1 MTGKKE
7 KTISGAMYSTPNL
20 EHNLRTHIPPN
31 SVEER
36 RHLNMVYTDDWGI
49 TLQQV
54 YEKLFAQSY
63 KEWRDREIK
72 KGRGK
77 RFPPTYYEK
86 IEQDKQK
93 HLCYEIIWQIGDM
106 RDTGFVYTLEDANRA
121 QDLLD
126 EFAKY
131 LLELPEVC
139 VVTEKELNDPNWKP
153 PFEAG
158 LIVHHMIYHGDEN
171 SPHIHMTY
179 IPYTT
184 NSSKGAPIQNAFAQ
198 TFKDLG
204 YPTTMKQAVTE
215 SGDLV
220 WQKDEGGRL
229 KPQMKRDRYGGADW
243 VETQKAVLQDMMLK
257 EFGWE
262 RFYKGSNPRG
272 NLTLSDY
279 RREKAAEMA
288 KEEERKL
295 EDIKDKV
302 TAGQATIQA
311 QVEQMEAMLESLDKG
326 AEAERQL
333 SGRITDKSAELNDVM
348 RNLADK
354 STELDEVMQDLTDK
368 KSEVREQE
376 RKLTLIKEDDDEA
389 IQKAQF
395 AEELIDYFRN
405 TNSGEWEKAYFEKMM
420 DLKYENECLKRE
432 NQELKVENQTLK
444 DKLNKAY
451 DFMRQF
457 TINGMNML
465 ERFLRSI
472 IGEWVQ
478 QKVAGMSR

>member
-7 KTISGAMYSTPNL
+7 KTISGAMYSAPNL

-36 RHLNMVYTDDWGI
+36 RHLNWVYTKDTEI

-54 YEKLFAQSY
+54 YEKLFAKSY

-106 RDTGFVYTLEDANRA
+106 RDTGFVYTPDDAHRA

-139 VVTEKELNDPNWKP
+139 VVTQKELDDPNWKP

-158 LIVHHMIYHGDEN
+158 LIVHHMVYHGDEN

-184 NSSKGAPIQNAFAQ
+184 NSSKGASIQNAFAQ

-204 YPTTMKQAVTE
+204 FPTTMKKAVTE

-220 WQKDEGGRL
+220 WQKDEDGNL

-243 VETQKAVLQDMMLK
+243 VETQKAVLQDMMLR

-272 NLTLSDY
+272 NLLLSDY

-295 EDIKDKV
+295 EDIKHKV
-302 TAGQATIQA
+302 VTGQATIQA
-311 QVEQMEAMLESLDKG
+311 QAEQMEAMLESLDKG

-333 SGRITDKSAELNDVM
+333 TVRITDKNSELDDVL

-354 STELDEVMQDLTDK
+354 STELDEVKQNLTDK

-376 RKLTLIKEDDDEA
+376 QKLTLIKEDADET
-389 IQKAQF
+389 IQKAKF

-405 TNSGEWEKAYFEKMM
+405 TNSGDREKAYFEKML
-420 DLKYENECLKRE
+420 DLRYENECLKRQNE
-432 NQELKVENQTLK
+432 ELKTENRTLK
-444 DKLNKAY
+444 AKLEKAY

-465 ERFLRSI
+465 EHFLRS

>member
-7 KTISGAMYSTPNL
+7 KTISGAMYSAPNL

-36 RHLNMVYTDDWGI
+36 RHLNWVYTKDSEI

-54 YEKLFAQSY
+54 YEKLFAKPY

-106 RDTGFVYTLEDANRA
+106 RDTGFIYTPDDANRA

-139 VVTEKELNDPNWKP
+139 VVTQKELDNPNWKP

-158 LIVHHMIYHGDEN
+158 LIVHHMVYHGDEN

-204 YPTTMKQAVTE
+204 YPTTMRQAVTE
-215 SGDLV
+215 TGDLV
-220 WQKDEGGRL
+220 WQKDEDGNL

-272 NLTLSDY
+272 NLLLSDY

-295 EDIKDKV
+295 ENIKDEV
-302 TAGQATIQA
+302 ATGQATIQA
-311 QVEQMEAMLESLDKG
+311 QAEQMEAMLESLDKG

-333 SGRITDKSAELNDVM
+333 TVRIIDKNAELDDVM
-348 RNLADK
+348 RDLADK
-354 STELDEVMQDLTDK
+354 STELDKVKQDLTDK

-376 RKLTLIKEDDDEA
+376 RKLTLVKEDADET
-389 IQKAQF
+389 IHKAKF
-395 AEELIDYFRN
+395 AEELIEHFKN
-405 TNSGEWEKAYFEKMM
+405 TNSGDREKAYFEKMLN
-420 DLKYENECLKRE
+420 LKYENECLKRE
-432 NQELKVENQTLK
+432 NEVLKAENRTLK
-444 DKLNKAY
+444 EKLNKAY
-451 DFMRQF
+451 EFMRQF

-465 ERFLRSI
+465 EHFLRS

-478 QKVAGMSR
+478 QKVARMSR

>member
-7 KTISGAMYSTPNL
+7 KTISGAMYSAPNL

-36 RHLNMVYTDDWGI
+36 RHLNWVYIKDSEI

-54 YEKLFAQSY
+54 YEKLFAKPY

-106 RDTGFVYTLEDANRA
+106 RDTGFIYTPDDAHRA

-139 VVTEKELNDPNWKP
+139 VVTQKELDDPSWKP
-153 PFEAG
+153 PFDAG
-158 LIVHHMIYHGDEN
+158 LIVHHMVYHGDEN

-184 NSSKGAPIQNAFAQ
+184 NSSKGAPVQNAFAQ

-204 YPTTMKQAVTE
+204 YPTTMKQAVAET
-215 SGDLV
+215 GDLI
-220 WQKDEGGRL
+220 WKKDEDGNL

-243 VETQKAVLQDMMLK
+243 VETQKVILQDMMLK

-272 NLTLSDY
+272 NLLLSDY

-302 TAGQATIQA
+302 VTGQATIQA
-311 QVEQMEAMLESLDKG
+311 QAEQMEAMLESLDKG

-333 SGRITDKSAELNDVM
+333 SIRITDKNSELDDVL

-354 STELDEVMQDLTDK
+354 STELDEVKQDLTDK

-376 RKLTLIKEDDDEA
+376 QKLTLIKEDADET
-389 IQKAQF
+389 IQKAKF
-395 AEELIDYFRN
+395 AEELIDYLRN
-405 TNSGEWEKAYFEKMM
+405 INSGDREKAYFEKML
-420 DLKYENECLKRE
+420 DLKYENECLKQE
-432 NQELKVENQTLK
+432 NQELKAENRSLRA
-444 DKLNKAY
+444 KLEKAC

-457 TINGMNML
+457 TINGINML
-465 ERFLRSI
+465 EHFLRS

>member
-7 KTISGAMYSTPNL
+7 KTISGAMYSAPNL

-36 RHLNMVYTDDWGI
+36 RHLNWVYTKDSEI

-54 YEKLFAQSY
+54 YEKLFAKPY

-106 RDTGFVYTLEDANRA
+106 RDTGFVYTPDDANRA

-139 VVTEKELNDPNWKP
+139 VVTQKELDDPSWKP
-153 PFEAG
+153 PFDAG
-158 LIVHHMIYHGDEN
+158 LIVHHMVYHGDEN

-204 YPTTMKQAVTE
+204 YPTTMRQAVTE
-215 SGDLV
+215 TGDLV
-220 WQKDEGGRL
+220 WQKDEDGNL

-272 NLTLSDY
+272 NLILSDY

-295 EDIKDKV
+295 ENIKDKV
-302 TAGQATIQA
+302 ATGQATIQA
-311 QVEQMEAMLESLDKG
+311 QAEQMEAMLESLDKG

-333 SGRITDKSAELNDVM
+333 SIRITDKHSELDDVL

-354 STELDEVMQDLTDK
+354 STELDEVKQDLTDK

-376 RKLTLIKEDDDEA
+376 QKLSLIKEDADET
-389 IQKAQF
+389 IQKAKF

-405 TNSGEWEKAYFEKMM
+405 TNFGDREKAYFEKML
-420 DLKYENECLKRE
+420 DLKYENECLKQE
-432 NQELKVENQTLK
+432 NQELKAENRSLRA
-444 DKLNKAY
+444 KLEKAY
-451 DFMRQF
+451 DFMRRF

-465 ERFLRSI
+465 EHFLRS

>member
-7 KTISGAMYSTPNL
+7 KTISGAMYSAPNL
-20 EHNLRTHIPPN
+20 DHNLRTHIPPN

-36 RHLNMVYTDDWGI
+36 RHLNWVYTKDSEI

-54 YEKLFAQSY
+54 YEKLFAKPY

-106 RDTGFVYTLEDANRA
+106 RDTGFIYTPDDAHRA

-139 VVTEKELNDPNWKP
+139 VVTQKELDDQNWKP

-158 LIVHHMIYHGDEN
+158 LIVHHMVYHGDVN
-171 SPHIHMTY
+171 SPHIHMTC

-198 TFKDLG
+198 TFKDLEF
-204 YPTTMKQAVTE
+204 PTTMKQAVTE
-215 SGDLV
+215 TGDLI
-220 WQKDEGGRL
+220 WQKDEDGNL

-243 VETQKAVLQDMMLK
+243 VETQKAVLQDMMLR

-272 NLTLSDY
+272 NLLLSDY

-288 KEEERKL
+288 KEEKRKL
-295 EDIKDKV
+295 EDIKDQVV
-302 TAGQATIQA
+302 TGQSTIQA
-311 QVEQMEAMLESLDKG
+311 QAEQLEVMLESLDKG

-333 SGRITDKSAELNDVM
+333 KVRITDKNSELDDVL

-354 STELDEVMQDLTDK
+354 STELDEVKQDLTDK
-368 KSEVREQE
+368 KSEVREREQ
-376 RKLTLIKEDDDEA
+376 KLTLIKEDAEVTVR
-389 IQKAQF
+389 KAKF

-405 TNSGEWEKAYFEKMM
+405 TNSSDREKAYFEKML
-420 DLKYENECLKRE
+420 DFKYENECLKQE
-432 NQELKVENQTLK
+432 NQELKAENRSLRA
-444 DKLNKAY
+444 KLEKAY

-457 TINGMNML
+457 AINGMNML
-465 ERFLRSI
+465 EHFLRS

>member
-36 RHLNMVYTDDWGI
+36 RHLNWVYTKDSEI

-54 YEKLFAQSY
+54 YEKLFAKPY

-106 RDTGFVYTLEDANRA
+106 RDTGFVYTPDDANRA

-139 VVTEKELNDPNWKP
+139 VVTQKELDDPSWKP
-153 PFEAG
+153 PFDAG
-158 LIVHHMIYHGDEN
+158 LIVHHMVYHGDEN

-204 YPTTMKQAVTE
+204 FPTTMRQAVTE
-215 SGDLV
+215 TGDLV
-220 WQKDEGGRL
+220 WQKDEDGNL

-243 VETQKAVLQDMMLK
+243 VETQKAILQDMMLK

-272 NLTLSDY
+272 NLLLSDY

-288 KEEERKL
+288 KKEERKL

-311 QVEQMEAMLESLDKG
+311 QAEQMEAMLESLDKG

-333 SGRITDKSAELNDVM
+333 SIRITDKNSELDDVL

-354 STELDEVMQDLTDK
+354 STELDEVKQDLTDK

-376 RKLTLIKEDDDEA
+376 QKLTLIKEDADET
-389 IQKAQF
+389 IQKAKF

-405 TNSGEWEKAYFEKMM
+405 TNSGDREKAYFEKML

-432 NQELKVENQTLK
+432 NQELQDENRTLK
-444 DKLNKAY
+444 AKLEKAY

-465 ERFLRSI
+465 EHFLRS

>member
-7 KTISGAMYSTPNL
+7 KTISGAMYSAPNL

-36 RHLNMVYTDDWGI
+36 RHLNWVYTKDSEI
-49 TLQQV
+49 TLPQV
-54 YEKLFAQSY
+54 YEKLFAKPY

-106 RDTGFVYTLEDANRA
+106 RDTGFIYTPDDAHRA

-139 VVTEKELNDPNWKP
+139 VVTQKELDDPSWKP

-158 LIVHHMIYHGDEN
+158 LIFHHMVYHGDEN

-204 YPTTMKQAVTE
+204 FSTTMRQAVTE
-215 SGDLV
+215 TGDLV
-220 WQKDEGGRL
+220 WQKDEDGNP

-243 VETQKAVLQDMMLK
+243 VETQKAVLQDMMLR

-272 NLTLSDY
+272 NLLLSDY

-302 TAGQATIQA
+302 VTRQATIQA
-311 QVEQMEAMLESLDKG
+311 QAEQLEVMLESLDKG

-333 SGRITDKSAELNDVM
+333 SIRITDKNAELNDVL

-354 STELDEVMQDLTDK
+354 STELDEVKQDLTDK

-376 RKLTLIKEDDDEA
+376 QKLTIIKEDADET
-389 IQKAQF
+389 IQKAKF

-405 TNSGEWEKAYFEKMM
+405 TNSGDREKAYFEKML
-420 DLKYENECLKRE
+420 DLKYENECLKQE
-432 NQELKVENQTLK
+432 NQGLKAENRSLRA
-444 DKLNKAY
+444 KLEKAY

-465 ERFLRSI
+465 EHFLRS

>member
-7 KTISGAMYSTPNL
+7 NTISGAMYSAPNL

-36 RHLNMVYTDDWGI
+36 RHLNWVYTKDSEI

-54 YEKLFAQSY
+54 YEKLFAKPY

-106 RDTGFVYTLEDANRA
+106 RDTGFIYTPDDAHRA

-139 VVTEKELNDPNWKP
+139 VVTQKELDDPSWKP
-153 PFEAG
+153 PFDAG
-158 LIVHHMIYHGDEN
+158 LIVHHMVYHGDEN

-184 NSSKGAPIQNAFAQ
+184 NSSKGAPVQNAFAQ

-204 YPTTMKQAVTE
+204 YPTTMKQAVAET
-215 SGDLV
+215 GDLI
-220 WQKDEGGRL
+220 WKKDEDGNL

-243 VETQKAVLQDMMLK
+243 VETQKVILQDMMLK

-272 NLTLSDY
+272 NLLLSDY

-302 TAGQATIQA
+302 VTGQATIQA
-311 QVEQMEAMLESLDKG
+311 QAEQMEAMLESLDKG

-333 SGRITDKSAELNDVM
+333 SIRITDKNSELDDVL

-354 STELDEVMQDLTDK
+354 STELDEVKQDLTDK

-376 RKLTLIKEDDDEA
+376 QKLTLIKEDADET
-389 IQKAQF
+389 IQKAKF

-405 TNSGEWEKAYFEKMM
+405 INSGDREKAYFEKML
-420 DLKYENECLKRE
+420 DLKYENECLKQE
-432 NQELKVENQTLK
+432 NQELKAENRSLRA
-444 DKLNKAY
+444 KLEKAC

-457 TINGMNML
+457 TINGINML
-465 ERFLRSI
+465 EHFLRS

>member
-7 KTISGAMYSTPNL
+7 KTISGAMYSAPNL

-36 RHLNMVYTDDWGI
+36 RHLNWVYTKDSEI

-54 YEKLFAQSY
+54 YEKLFAKPY

-106 RDTGFVYTLEDANRA
+106 RDTGFIYTPDDANRA

-139 VVTEKELNDPNWKP
+139 VVTQKELDDPNWKP

-158 LIVHHMIYHGDEN
+158 LIVHHMVYHGDEN

-204 YPTTMKQAVTE
+204 FPTTMKQAVAET
-215 SGDLV
+215 GDLI
-220 WQKDEGGRL
+220 WQKDEDGNL

-262 RFYKGSNPRG
+262 RFYKGSNLRG

-295 EDIKDKV
+295 EDIKGKV

-311 QVEQMEAMLESLDKG
+311 QAEQLEVMLESLDKG

-333 SGRITDKSAELNDVM
+333 TVRITDKNAELDDVL

-354 STELDEVMQDLTDK
+354 STELDEVKQDLTDK

-376 RKLTLIKEDDDEA
+376 QKLTLIKEDAEVTVR
-389 IQKAQF
+389 KAHF
-395 AEELIDYFRN
+395 AEELIDYFKN
-405 TNSGEWEKAYFEKMM
+405 TNSGDREKAYFEKMI
-420 DLKYENECLKRE
+420 DLRYEVECLTRQNE
-432 NQELKVENQTLK
+432 ELKTENQTLK
-444 DKLNKAY
+444 EKLNKAY
-451 DFMRQF
+451 NFMKQF

-465 ERFLRSI
+465 EHFLRS

>member
-7 KTISGAMYSTPNL
+7 KTISGAMYSAPNL

-54 YEKLFAQSY
+54 YEKLFAEHY
-63 KEWRDREIK
+63 RVWREREIK

-106 RDTGFVYTLEDANRA
+106 RDTGFVYTPEDANRA

-158 LIVHHMIYHGDEN
+158 LIVHHMVYHGDEN

-184 NSSKGAPIQNAFAQ
+184 NSSKGAPVQNAFAQ

-215 SGDLV
+215 TGDLV
-220 WQKDEGGRL
+220 WQKDEDGRL

-302 TAGQATIQA
+302 TAGRATIQA
-311 QVEQMEAMLESLDKG
+311 QAEQMEAMLESLDKG

-333 SGRITDKSAELNDVM
+333 AVRITDKNVELNEVLQD
-348 RNLADK
+348 LADK
-354 STELDEVMQDLTDK
+354 SHELDEVKQDLTDK
-368 KSEVREQE
+368 KSEVWEQE
-376 RKLTLIKEDDDEA
+376 RKLILIKEDADET

-395 AEELIDYFRN
+395 AEELIDYFKN
-405 TNSGEWEKAYFEKMM
+405 TNSGEREKAYFEKML
-420 DLKYENECLKRE
+420 DLKYENACLKRE
-432 NQELKVENQTLK
+432 NQELKAENRTLK
-444 DKLNKAY
+444 AKLEKAY
-451 DFMRQF
+451 DFMRRF

-465 ERFLRSI
+465 EHFLRSI
-472 IGEWVQ
+472 GERVQ

>member
-7 KTISGAMYSTPNL
+7 KTISGAMYSAPNL

-36 RHLNMVYTDDWGI
+36 RHLNWVYTKDSEI

-54 YEKLFAQSY
+54 YEKLFAKPY

-106 RDTGFVYTLEDANRA
+106 RDTGFVYTPDDANRA

-139 VVTEKELNDPNWKP
+139 VVTQKELDDPSWKP
-153 PFEAG
+153 PFDAG
-158 LIVHHMIYHGDEN
+158 LIVHHMVYHGDEN

-204 YPTTMKQAVTE
+204 YPTTMRQVVTE
-215 SGDLV
+215 TGDLV
-220 WQKDEGGRL
+220 WQKDEDGNL

-243 VETQKAVLQDMMLK
+243 VETQKVILQDMMLK

-272 NLTLSDY
+272 NLLLSDY

-302 TAGQATIQA
+302 VTGQATIQA
-311 QVEQMEAMLESLDKG
+311 QAEQMEAMLESLDKG

-333 SGRITDKSAELNDVM
+333 SIRITDKNSELDDVL

-354 STELDEVMQDLTDK
+354 STELDEVKQDLTDK

-376 RKLTLIKEDDDEA
+376 QKLTLIKEDADET
-389 IQKAQF
+389 IQKAKF

-405 TNSGEWEKAYFEKMM
+405 INSGDREKANFEKML
-420 DLKYENECLKRE
+420 DLKYENECLKQE
-432 NQELKVENQTLK
+432 NQELKAENRSLRA
-444 DKLNKAY
+444 KLEKAC

-457 TINGMNML
+457 TINGINML
-465 ERFLRSI
+465 EHFLRS

>member
-7 KTISGAMYSTPNL
+7 KHISGAMYSTPNL

-36 RHLNMVYTDDWGI
+36 WHLNMVYTDDWGI
-49 TLQQV
+49 TLQQI
-54 YEKLFAQSY
+54 YEKLFAEHY
-63 KEWRDREIK
+63 RVWRERKIK

-77 RFPPTYYEK
+77 RFSPTYYEK

-106 RDTGFVYTLEDANRA
+106 RDTGFVYTPEDANKA

-126 EFAKY
+126 KFAKY

-153 PFEAG
+153 PFEA
-158 LIVHHMIYHGDEN
+158 
-171 SPHIHMTY
+171 
-179 IPYTT
+179 
-184 NSSKGAPIQNAFAQ
+184 
-198 TFKDLG
+198 
-204 YPTTMKQAVTE
+204 
-215 SGDLV
+215 
-220 WQKDEGGRL
+220 
-229 KPQMKRDRYGGADW
+229 
-243 VETQKAVLQDMMLK
+243 VLQEMMLK

-262 RFYKGSNPRG
+262 RFYKGSNPRE

-295 EDIKDKV
+295 EDIRDKV

-311 QVEQMEAMLESLDKG
+311 QAEQMEAILEYLDKG

-333 SGRITDKSAELNDVM
+333 RVRLADGNAELNEVLQD
-348 RNLADK
+348 LADK
-354 STELDEVMQDLTDK
+354 SYELDEVKQDLTDK
-368 KSEVREQE
+368 KSEVWEQE
-376 RKLTLIKEDDDEA
+376 RKLKLIKEDADET

-395 AEELIDYFRN
+395 AEELIDYFKN
-405 TNSGEWEKAYFEKMM
+405 TNSGEREKAYFEKML

-432 NQELKVENQTLK
+432 NQDLKTENRVLK
-444 DKLNKAY
+444 TKLEKAY

-465 ERFLRSI
+465 EQFLKSI
-472 IGEWVQ
+472 GAWVQ

>member
-7 KTISGAMYSTPNL
+7 KTISGAMYSAPNL

-36 RHLNMVYTDDWGI
+36 RHLNWVYTKDSEI

-54 YEKLFAQSY
+54 YEKLFAKPY

-106 RDTGFVYTLEDANRA
+106 RDTGFIYTPDDAHRA

-139 VVTEKELNDPNWKP
+139 VVTQKELDDPSWKP
-153 PFEAG
+153 PFDAG
-158 LIVHHMIYHGDEN
+158 LIVHHMVYHGDEN

-184 NSSKGAPIQNAFAQ
+184 NSSKGAPVQNAFAQ

-204 YPTTMKQAVTE
+204 YPTTMKQAVAET
-215 SGDLV
+215 GDLI
-220 WQKDEGGRL
+220 WKKDEDGNL

-243 VETQKAVLQDMMLK
+243 VETQKVILQDMMLK

-272 NLTLSDY
+272 NLLLSDY

-302 TAGQATIQA
+302 VTGQATIQA
-311 QVEQMEAMLESLDKG
+311 QAEQMEAMLESLDKG

-333 SGRITDKSAELNDVM
+333 SIRITDKNSELDDVL

-354 STELDEVMQDLTDK
+354 STELDEVKQDLTDK

-376 RKLTLIKEDDDEA
+376 QKLTLIKEDADET
-389 IQKAQF
+389 IQKAKF

-405 TNSGEWEKAYFEKMM
+405 INSGDREKAYFEKML
-420 DLKYENECLKRE
+420 DLKYENECLKQE
-432 NQELKVENQTLK
+432 NQELKAENRSLGA
-444 DKLNKAY
+444 KLEKAY

-457 TINGMNML
+457 TINGINVL
-465 ERFLRSI
+465 EHFLRS

>member
-7 KTISGAMYSTPNL
+7 KTISGAMYSAPNL

-36 RHLNMVYTDDWGI
+36 RHLNWVYTKDSEI

-54 YEKLFAQSY
+54 YEKLFAKPY

-106 RDTGFVYTLEDANRA
+106 RDTGFVYTPDDANRA

-139 VVTEKELNDPNWKP
+139 VVTQKELDDPSWKP
-153 PFEAG
+153 PFDAG
-158 LIVHHMIYHGDEN
+158 LIVHHMVYHGDEN

-204 YPTTMKQAVTE
+204 YPTTMRQVVTE
-215 SGDLV
+215 TGDLV
-220 WQKDEGGRL
+220 WQKDEDGNL

-243 VETQKAVLQDMMLK
+243 VETQKVILQDMMLK

-272 NLTLSDY
+272 NLILSDY

-295 EDIKDKV
+295 ENIKDKV
-302 TAGQATIQA
+302 ATGQATIQA
-311 QVEQMEAMLESLDKG
+311 QAEQMEAMLESLDKG

-333 SGRITDKSAELNDVM
+333 SIRITDKNSELDDVL

-354 STELDEVMQDLTDK
+354 STELDEVKQDLTDK

-376 RKLTLIKEDDDEA
+376 QKLTLIKEDADET
-389 IQKAQF
+389 IQKAKF

-405 TNSGEWEKAYFEKMM
+405 INSGDREKAYFEKML
-420 DLKYENECLKRE
+420 DLKYENECLKQE
-432 NQELKVENQTLK
+432 NQELKAENRSLRA
-444 DKLNKAY
+444 KLEKAC

-457 TINGMNML
+457 TINGINML
-465 ERFLRSI
+465 EHFLRS

>member
-7 KTISGAMYSTPNL
+7 KTISGAMYSAPNL

-36 RHLNMVYTDDWGI
+36 RHLNWVYTKDSEI

-54 YEKLFAQSY
+54 YEKLFAKPY

-106 RDTGFVYTLEDANRA
+106 RDTGFIYTPDDAHRA

-139 VVTEKELNDPNWKP
+139 VVTQKELDDPSWKP
-153 PFEAG
+153 PFDAG
-158 LIVHHMIYHGDEN
+158 LIVHHMVYHGDEN

-184 NSSKGAPIQNAFAQ
+184 NSSKGAPVQNAFAQ

-204 YPTTMKQAVTE
+204 YPTTMKQAVAET
-215 SGDLV
+215 GDLI
-220 WQKDEGGRL
+220 WKKDEDGNL

-243 VETQKAVLQDMMLK
+243 VETQKVILQDMMLK

-272 NLTLSDY
+272 NLLLSDY

-302 TAGQATIQA
+302 VTGQATIQA
-311 QVEQMEAMLESLDKG
+311 QAEQMEAMLESLDKG

-333 SGRITDKSAELNDVM
+333 SIRITDKNSELDDVL
-348 RNLADK
+348 RNLSDK
-354 STELDEVMQDLTDK
+354 STELDEVKQDLTDK

-376 RKLTLIKEDDDEA
+376 QKLTLIKEDADET
-389 IQKAQF
+389 IQKAKF

-405 TNSGEWEKAYFEKMM
+405 INSGDREKAYFEKML
-420 DLKYENECLKRE
+420 DLKYENECLKQE
-432 NQELKVENQTLK
+432 NQELKAENRSLRA
-444 DKLNKAY
+444 KLEKAC

-457 TINGMNML
+457 TINGINML
-465 ERFLRSI
+465 EHFLRS